1 MHSKNRLANTTV
13 QFTWIVV
20 LFGLLTKT
28 YAFDGELPCHYS
40 DSIDISKGFV
50 HSNKSI
56 TFDGIEYHK
65 NQYATI
71 SFAIEN
77 GKRVPTKQHTRGCIC
92 QIKNCIQLCC
102 PFGTFANLSADSD
115 NTCNSQYTESANHE
129 KIINQNIQIYKS
141 EQRDDYAYVVNIPCK
156 DLFYIENKYKIDTVS

>member
-1 MHSKNRLANTTV
+1 MHSENCLGNTTV

-20 LFGLLTKT
+20 LFGLLTRT
-28 YAFDGELPCHYS
+28 FAFDRELPCHYS
-40 DSIDISKGFV
+40 DSIDISKGFF

-77 GKRVPTKQHTRGCIC
+77 GKRVPTKKHTRGCIC

-102 PFGTFANLSADSD
+102 PFGTFANLSSDSD

-156 DLFYIENKYKIDTVS
+156 DVFYIENKYKIDTVS